1 MDRAHQGS
9 IMTLRPFPTTSLM
22 RWRRLDVPG
31 REEARADRT
40 ATGWRLSGELDVEEA
55 GVAARLR
62 YGIDCD
68 PEWRTRSALIEGD
81 VGGGTVRFSLTAS
94 GTGHWMRDG
103 VLVPELAGAL
113 DVDLGFT
120 PATNTLPIR
129 RLALAVG
136 ESASR
141 AKCVASLSRVS
152 ARAAGTDVY
161 AGERA
166 DLSVSSADRQRTVR
180 RAPGHRRI
188 RTRAS
193 LRRPVGGR
201 IHGPGVK
208 GTTEDAKPAR
218 SLPQQSSRFDGS
230 TDLRGN
236 RLRFHRRC
244 HGIW

>member
-1 MDRAHQGS
+1 
-9 IMTLRPFPTTSLM
+9 M

-31 REEARADRT
+31 REEARADRM

-81 VGGGTVRFSLTAS
+81 VGGAPIRFSLTAS

-103 VLVPELAGAL
+103 ELVPELSGAL

-136 ESASR
+136 ESASVRSAWLRFPEFRLEPLEQTYTRETELTFRYR
-141 AKCVASLSRVS
+141 AQVDNEPFVARLDTDTFGRVLRYEGLWEAEFISSSRMQQFP
-152 ARAAGTDVY
+152 RPG
-161 AGERA
+161 
-166 DLSVSSADRQRTVR
+166 SVS
-180 RAPGHRRI
+180 P
-188 RTRAS
+188 
-193 LRRPVGGR
+193 
-201 IHGPGVK
+201 
-208 GTTEDAKPAR
+208 
-218 SLPQQSSRFDGS
+218 
-230 TDLRGN
+230 
-236 RLRFHRRC
+236 C
-244 HGIW
+244 